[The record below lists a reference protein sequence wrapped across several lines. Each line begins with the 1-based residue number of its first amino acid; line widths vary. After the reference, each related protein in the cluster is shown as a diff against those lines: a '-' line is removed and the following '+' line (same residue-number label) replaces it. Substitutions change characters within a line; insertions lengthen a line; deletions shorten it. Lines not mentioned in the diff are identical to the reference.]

1 MLKTLHQKIQQLL
14 ENYNSVDS
22 SVTVKYTGSVLSPAT
37 TKNLTIPYTQTEV
50 ITFSINIVRL
60 CVSEPYELYNAV
72 EDVRVQLLGKRVVD
86 FDLQVSGI
94 EEVAS
99 QFLDE
104 VKPGTGKYGQIL
116 IIQVK
121 RPRVVNQAIC

>member
-1 MLKTLHQKIQQLL
+1 MLKILHQKIQQLL
-14 ENYNSVDS
+14 KNYNSIDS
-22 SVTVKYTGSVLSPAT
+22 SVIVKYTGSVLTPAT
-37 TKNLTIPYTQTEV
+37 TKNYTIPYTQTEV

-60 CVSEPYELYNAV
+60 CVSEPYELYNTV
-72 EDVRVQLLGKRVVD
+72 EKVRAQLLGKRVID
-86 FDLQVSGI
+86 FDPQVSGI

-104 VKPGTGKYGQIL
+104 AEPGTGKYGQTL

-121 RPRVVNQAIC
+121 RPRVVNQRIC

>member
-1 MLKTLHQKIQQLL
+1 MLKILHQKIQQLL
-14 ENYNSVDS
+14 KNYNSIDS
-22 SVTVKYTGSVLSPAT
+22 SVIVKYTGSVLTPAT
-37 TKNLTIPYTQTEV
+37 TKNFTIPYTQTEV

-60 CVSEPYELYNAV
+60 CVSEPYELYNTVDKIRA
-72 EDVRVQLLGKRVVD
+72 QLLGKRVVD
-86 FDLQVSGI
+86 FDPQVSGI

-104 VKPGTGKYGQIL
+104 VEQGTGKYGQTL

>member
-1 MLKTLHQKIQQLL
+1 MLKILHQKIQQLL
-14 ENYNSVDS
+14 KNYNSIDS

-37 TKNLTIPYTQTEV
+37 TKNFTIPYTQTEV

-72 EDVRVQLLGKRVVD
+72 ENVRVQLLGKRVVD
-86 FDLQVSGI
+86 FDPQVSGI

-104 VKPGTGKYGQIL
+104 VEPGKYGQTL